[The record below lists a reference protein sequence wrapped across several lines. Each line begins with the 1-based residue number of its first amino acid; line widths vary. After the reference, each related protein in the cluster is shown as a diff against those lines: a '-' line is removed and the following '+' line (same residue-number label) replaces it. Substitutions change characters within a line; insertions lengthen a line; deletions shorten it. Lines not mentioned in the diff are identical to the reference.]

1 MLTYVTEATA
11 SENRL
16 SPRKGC
22 GWHAGPHREATKTG
36 DREAWVKVFLTLSL
50 DKQGGQGTVHGSF
63 VWIMSVASRL
73 QTLTS
78 CLWLGL
84 GDLGQG
90 KHVLN
95 M

>member
-16 SPRKGC
+16 SPRTGC
-22 GWHAGPHREATKTG
+22 GWHAGYREAKKTG
-36 DREAWVKVFLTLSL
+36 DGETWVSL
-50 DKQGGQGTVHGSF
+50 DKQAGQGTVRGSF
-63 VWIMSVASRL
+63 VWRVSVASRL

-78 CLWLGL
+78 CLWFGL

-90 KHVLN
+90 KYVLN